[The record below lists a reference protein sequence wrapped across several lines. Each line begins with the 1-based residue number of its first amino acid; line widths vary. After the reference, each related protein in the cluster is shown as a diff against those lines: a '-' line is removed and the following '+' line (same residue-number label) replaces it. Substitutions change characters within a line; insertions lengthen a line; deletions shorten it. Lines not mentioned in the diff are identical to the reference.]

1 MPTLA
6 SQEEESSDTPASLEL
21 AMASPLELVHLD
33 SDSYPEADSVDS
45 ADSDTLQLEPADS
58 ESLELEP
65 VDSESLDFKV

>member
-1 MPTLA
+1 
-6 SQEEESSDTPASLEL
+6 
-21 AMASPLELVHLD
+21 MASPLELVHLD